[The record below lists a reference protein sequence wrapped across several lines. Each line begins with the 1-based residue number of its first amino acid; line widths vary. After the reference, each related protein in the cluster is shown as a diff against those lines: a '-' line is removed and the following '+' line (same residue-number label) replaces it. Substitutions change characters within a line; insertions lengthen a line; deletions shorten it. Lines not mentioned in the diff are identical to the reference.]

1 MKKLYT
7 ILAIAAV
14 AAVGCT
20 KVETIDNT
28 PGNKIT
34 FQTASYVPQTK
45 GEVSVI
51 GEFTSFKSKAF
62 LHADGYDGETQD
74 FFGANG
80 ETISPDNTTTP
91 TYWAP
96 SHDYY
101 WPKSSQSYINF
112 IAWYDKKGTAPTV
125 ATETN
130 LKWENYTVLTTDNLL
145 FADEAWRYKDNN
157 NSKYNK
163 DSVTEGVPMLFHH
176 ALAQLCIKAAVTKNT
191 DGNTPAHTWDVTLE
205 DISLG
210 GVYTQGTL
218 NLTNSDPS
226 TEHTTKA
233 WTGSWTPSGSTTT
246 VDMDDVTTPLTTTAT
261 EVLAMQNVLPQDV
274 TDSNVLNLTVKISYK
289 YNNTEYAHEAIDY
302 SIKLSDFTTAVSEWE
317 MNKKITYT
325 LTINPETT
333 VVKLDPA
340 MEEWAAVAGGTYTI

>member
-51 GEFTSFKSKAF
+51 SEFTSFKSKAF
-62 LHADGYDGETQD
+62 LHADGYAGETQD

-80 ETISPDNTTTP
+80 ETISPDNATTP

-101 WPKSSQSYINF
+101 WPKSSESYINF
-112 IAWYDKKGTAPTV
+112 IAWYDKKGTAPTT
-125 ATETN
+125 ATETS
-130 LKWENYTVLTTDNLL
+130 LVWENYSVLTTDNLL
-145 FADEAWRYKDNN
+145 FADEAWRYKN
-157 NSKYNK
+157 NSGAKYKK

-191 DGNTPAHTWDVTLE
+191 DGKTPAHTWDVTLE

-218 NLTNSDPS
+218 SLTNADPS
-226 TEHTTKA
+226 STQTKA
-233 WTGSWTPSGSTTT
+233 WTGGWTPSGSTTT
-246 VDMDDVTTPLTTTAT
+246 VDMDDVTDPLTTTAV
-261 EVLAMQNVLPQDV
+261 EVLSMQNVLPQDV
-274 TDSNVLNLTVKISYK
+274 TNSNVLNLTVKISYK
-289 YNNTEYAHEAIDY
+289 YNGTEYAHEAIDY
-302 SIKLSDFTTAVSEWE
+302 SIKLSDFTAAVSKWE

-340 MEEWAAVAGGTYTI
+340 MEEWEAVAGGTYTI